1 MKASVKKNNKVKQR
15 KRTNK
20 VKNNIKELPKDDKK
34 LDYIM
39 DEEDKQA
46 EIVLNDLVPE
56 KDKDKYGIKASSNN
70 KNKKSGI
77 KLNLNLFP
85 KNKKL
90 SNSTKKNRDNTVI
103 RNEEVE
109 KINEEEFKN
118 SIEKSTESIE

>member
-1 MKASVKKNNKVKQR
+1 MNASVKKNNKVKQR

-85 KNKKL
+85 KNKKS

>member
-85 KNKKL
+85 KNKKS

>member
-1 MKASVKKNNKVKQR
+1 MKNSSKKNSKAKQR
-15 KRTNK
+15 KRMNK
-20 VKNNIKELPKDDKK
+20 GKSNIKELPKNDTK
-34 LDYIM
+34 LECIM

-56 KDKDKYGIKASSNN
+56 KEKEKYGMKASSNN

-85 KNKKL
+85 KNKKS
-90 SNSTKKNRDNTVI
+90 SNSTKKNRDNKVI

-109 KINEEEFKN
+109 KIEEEQLKN
-118 SIEKSTESIE
+118 PIEESTESIE